1 MQSTKRSSVF
11 PLSHDFEGQSI
22 DWGLGAR
29 FFMKRIEIILLM
41 TLMAIGLAAQ
51 TPESAPKTD
60 AAQAPAA
67 ARTAAPNDGVA
78 AQESPG
84 ADEQSPVAQKPETEA
99 ANVSTSASA
108 SFSSLPGDVPA
119 SKTIPAANTELQS
132 QVQEAL
138 SKNPSLSKCTVVV
151 SASVEG
157 IELTGNAGSSR
168 ERLAAWRLAESYAR
182 GKKVENHIVVN
193 GQGGAAP
200 PAAHPET
207 PAPASNPA
215 PSGAASPG
223 SGQDNRQ

>member
-1 MQSTKRSSVF
+1 
-11 PLSHDFEGQSI
+11 
-22 DWGLGAR
+22 
-29 FFMKRIEIILLM
+29 MKRIEIILLM
-41 TLMAIGLAAQ
+41 TLAAIGLAAQ
-51 TPESAPKTD
+51 TPENTPKTD
-60 AAQAPAA
+60 AAQTPAA
-67 ARTAAPNDGVA
+67 VQSPAATPRAGVA
-78 AQESPG
+78 GQEAPG
-84 ADEQSPVAQKPETEA
+84 LDAQSPVAPKPEAEA

-138 SKNPSLSKCTVVV
+138 SKNPSLSKCSLIV

-157 IELTGNAGSSR
+157 IELTGNAASSR

-182 GKKVENHIVVN
+182 GKKVENHIIVN
-193 GQGGAAP
+193 GQGAPAP

-215 PSGAASPG
+215 ASGTASPG
-223 SGQDNRQ
+223 SGQNNRQ